1 MARQH
6 HQACA
11 TQRQGDLQRLTA
23 LEKRI
28 RGEKCVLT
36 AKAAAKP
43 AAATEAAP
51 PTPKG
56 RDSALLKR
64 PNEYDASAADTKQV
78 VEFPPSFQ
86 QITCKPLFFD
96 LTLDSIEFPDLDK
109 RVASK
114 KGGLFGFLRG

>member
-11 TQRQGDLQRLTA
+11 SQRQGDLQRLTA

-28 RGEKCVLT
+28 KGEKWILI
-36 AKAAAKP
+36 AKAVAKP
-43 AAATEAAP
+43 AEAPAT
-51 PTPKG
+51 PTG
-56 RDSALLKR
+56 GQRRDNALLKR
-64 PNEYDASAADTKQV
+64 PNEFDASAADTKQV

-86 QITCKPLFFD
+86 QISCKPLVFD
-96 LTLDSIEFPDLDK
+96 LTLDTIEFPDLDK
-109 RVASK
+109 RVASTK